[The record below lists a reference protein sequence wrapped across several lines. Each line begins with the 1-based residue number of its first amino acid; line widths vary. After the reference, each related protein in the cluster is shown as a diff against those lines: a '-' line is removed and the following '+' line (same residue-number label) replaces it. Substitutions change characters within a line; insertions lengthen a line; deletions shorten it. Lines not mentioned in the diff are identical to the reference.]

1 MPILNRTGRRVI
13 FHFNLGQRRF
23 RLEQHHASSNG
34 IAMSENNINLVSSVP
49 SNLANGQPTKKSVP
63 DRIAPT
69 IAPEKMKSNA
79 DSVKA
84 ATVSELN
91 SNHAE
96 FKKAAIE
103 INKALEK
110 IPTTLAFQ
118 VDETSNR
125 FVVNVADISTGEL
138 IRQIPGDAVLRIARQ
153 LESLKGIIF
162 DDKY

>member
-1 MPILNRTGRRVI
+1 
-13 FHFNLGQRRF
+13 
-23 RLEQHHASSNG
+23 
-34 IAMSENNINLVSSVP
+34 MSENDVKLVSSVP
-49 SNLANGQPTKKSVP
+49 SPLANGQPTAKSVP
-63 DRIAPT
+63 ERVAPI
-69 IAPEKMKSNA
+69 IAPEKLKSKA

-84 ATVSELN
+84 ATVDELN
-91 SNHAE
+91 QNHAD
-96 FKKAAIE
+96 FKKAVVE

-118 VDETSNR
+118 VDEASNR
-125 FVVNVADISTGEL
+125 FIVNVADISTGEL

>member
-1 MPILNRTGRRVI
+1 
-13 FHFNLGQRRF
+13 
-23 RLEQHHASSNG
+23 
-34 IAMSENNINLVSSVP
+34 MSDNDIKLVSSVP
-49 SNLANGQPTKKSVP
+49 SNLANSQPAAKSVP
-63 DRIAPT
+63 ARVAPT
-69 IAPEKMKSNA
+69 IAPERLISNA
-79 DSVKA
+79 DNVKA
-84 ATVSELN
+84 ATFNELTA
-91 SNHAE
+91 NHE
-96 FKKAAIE
+96 DFKKAVVE

>member
-1 MPILNRTGRRVI
+1 
-13 FHFNLGQRRF
+13 
-23 RLEQHHASSNG
+23 
-34 IAMSENNINLVSSVP
+34 MSENEIKLVSSVP
-49 SNLANGQPTKKSVP
+49 SNLANGQPSARSVP
-63 DRIAPT
+63 DRVAPK
-69 IAPEKMKSNA
+69 IEPERIKSVA
-79 DSVKA
+79 DNVKA
-84 ATVSELN
+84 ATVDELN
-91 SNHAE
+91 QNYAD
-96 FKKAAIE
+96 FKQAVIE

-125 FVVNVADISTGEL
+125 FIVNVADISTGEL

>member
-1 MPILNRTGRRVI
+1 
-13 FHFNLGQRRF
+13 
-23 RLEQHHASSNG
+23 
-34 IAMSENNINLVSSVP
+34 MSENEIKIVSSVP
-49 SNLANGQPTKKSVP
+49 SNLANGQPTAKAVP
-63 DRIAPT
+63 ERVAPT
-69 IAPEKMKSNA
+69 IAPEKLKSQA
-79 DSVKA
+79 DSVKEA
-84 ATVSELN
+84 AFNELN
-91 SNHAE
+91 SNHAD
-96 FKKAAIE
+96 FKKAVIE

-118 VDETSNR
+118 VDESSNR

>member
-1 MPILNRTGRRVI
+1 
-13 FHFNLGQRRF
+13 
-23 RLEQHHASSNG
+23 
-34 IAMSENNINLVSSVP
+34 MSENDLKIVSSVP
-49 SNLANGQPTKKSVP
+49 SNLANGQPTAKAVP
-63 DRIAPT
+63 DRVAPS
-69 IAPEKMKSNA
+69 IAPEKLKSSA
-79 DSVKA
+79 YSTKA
-84 ATVSELN
+84 ATMKELN
-91 SNHAE
+91 QNHADYV
-96 FKKAAIE
+96 KAVVE

-125 FVVNVADISTGEL
+125 FIVNVADINTGEL

>member
-1 MPILNRTGRRVI
+1 
-13 FHFNLGQRRF
+13 
-23 RLEQHHASSNG
+23 
-34 IAMSENNINLVSSVP
+34 MSENDIKLVTSVP
-49 SNLANGQPTKKSVP
+49 SNLANGQPSKKSVP
-63 DRIAPT
+63 ERISPK
-69 IAPEKMKSNA
+69 IAPEKVKSQA

-84 ATVSELN
+84 ATMTELN
-91 SNHAE
+91 ANHAD
-96 FKKAAIE
+96 FKKAVVE

-118 VDETSNR
+118 VDESSKR

-138 IRQIPGDAVLRIARQ
+138 IRKIPGDAVLRIARQ

>member
-1 MPILNRTGRRVI
+1 
-13 FHFNLGQRRF
+13 
-23 RLEQHHASSNG
+23 
-34 IAMSENNINLVSSVP
+34 MSENEVKLVSSVP
-49 SNLANGQPTKKSVP
+49 SNLANGQPIAKAVP
-63 DRIAPT
+63 DRVAPT
-69 IAPEKMKSNA
+69 IAPEKLKSQA
-79 DSVKA
+79 DSIKA
-84 ATVSELN
+84 ATVEELSEN
-91 SNHAE
+91 YAD
-96 FKKAAIE
+96 FKRAVVE

-118 VDETSNR
+118 VDEASNR

>member
-1 MPILNRTGRRVI
+1 MG
-13 FHFNLGQRRF
+13 H
-23 RLEQHHASSNG
+23 NG
-34 IAMSENNINLVSSVP
+34 GNMSENDIKLVSSVP
-49 SNLANGQPTKKSVP
+49 SNLANGQPAAKAVPARVAPMIPPERLKS
-63 DRIAPT
+63 
-69 IAPEKMKSNA
+69 ES

-84 ATVSELN
+84 ATVSKLN
-91 SNHAE
+91 QNYAA
-96 FKKAAIE
+96 FKQAVVE

-138 IRQIPGDAVLRIARQ
+138 VRQIPGDAVLRIARQ

>member
-1 MPILNRTGRRVI
+1 
-13 FHFNLGQRRF
+13 
-23 RLEQHHASSNG
+23 
-34 IAMSENNINLVSSVP
+34 MSENDINLVSSVP
-49 SNLANGQPTKKSVP
+49 SNLANGQSTARS
-63 DRIAPT
+63 APERVAPK
-69 IAPEKMKSNA
+69 IAPEKIKSQA

-84 ATVSELN
+84 ATMSELN
-91 SNHAE
+91 ENHAD
-96 FKKAAIE
+96 FKKAVVE

-118 VDETSNR
+118 VDESSKR
-125 FVVNVADISTGEL
+125 FVDNVADITTGEL

>member
-1 MPILNRTGRRVI
+1 
-13 FHFNLGQRRF
+13 
-23 RLEQHHASSNG
+23 
-34 IAMSENNINLVSSVP
+34 MSENDVKLVSSVP
-49 SNLANGQPTKKSVP
+49 SPLANGQPTVKAVP
-63 DRIAPT
+63 ERVAPV
-69 IAPEKMKSNA
+69 IAPEKIKSNA

-84 ATVSELN
+84 ATVDELN
-91 SNHAE
+91 QNHAD
-96 FKKAAIE
+96 FKKAVVE

-118 VDETSNR
+118 VDEASNR
-125 FVVNVADISTGEL
+125 FIVNVADISTGEL

>member
-1 MPILNRTGRRVI
+1 
-13 FHFNLGQRRF
+13 
-23 RLEQHHASSNG
+23 
-34 IAMSENNINLVSSVP
+34 MSENDIKLVSSVP
-49 SNLANGQPTKKSVP
+49 SNLANSQPAAKSVP
-63 DRIAPT
+63 ARVAPT
-69 IAPEKMKSNA
+69 ITPERLKTSA
-79 DSVKA
+79 DNVKA
-84 ATVSELN
+84 ATFNELTA
-91 SNHAE
+91 NHE
-96 FKKAAIE
+96 DFKKAVVE

-118 VDETSNR
+118 VDDNSKR